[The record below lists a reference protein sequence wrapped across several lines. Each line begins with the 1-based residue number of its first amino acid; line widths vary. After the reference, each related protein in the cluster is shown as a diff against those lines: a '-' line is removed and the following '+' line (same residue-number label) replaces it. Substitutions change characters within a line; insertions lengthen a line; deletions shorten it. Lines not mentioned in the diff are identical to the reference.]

1 MMRITHL
8 ECHLL
13 WVDVT
18 RLNWILTLIR
28 TDDGITGIS
37 GVIMRR
43 HEFTVREAILELAR
57 YLVGKDPLLREE
69 HFEKMYRDG
78 FWLGGALFNTAISA
92 VDLALWD
99 VAGKSAGLPI
109 HSLLGGACRDRIR
122 VYCGV
127 GGNTPEEA
135 ARSAERAVEAGYT
148 AIKTAPLPDS
158 SRFGPHQKETEGLSN
173 AAIRVGARNLA
184 AIRKAVGDDVDIAID
199 AHGRLSPAN
208 AIRVA
213 AALEEYGL
221 LFFEEPVPPESW
233 RALRTVAEGTRIPIA
248 TGERIHTIYG
258 ARDFVENDAMAII
271 QADICNTGGYTQYKK
286 IAAMAEAHYI
296 AVAPHN
302 PNGPLPSLQNVQLS
316 AAIPNFLILEN
327 VPDWSNP
334 AWVNELLTQPPRLVD
349 GYLAVPNRPGVG
361 TEINEEVLLDL
372 LRMYPAQPSS
382 GTR

>member
-1 MMRITHL
+1 MKVTEID
-8 ECHLL
+8 CHLL

-28 TDDGITGIS
+28 TDEGITGIS

-43 HEFTVREAILELAR
+43 HESTVRQAVLELAS

-78 FWLGGALFNTAISA
+78 FWLGGALFNTAFSA

-99 VAGKSAGLPI
+99 IAGKSAGLPI
-109 HSLLGGACRDRIR
+109 HSLLGGACRDRVR

-127 GGNTPEEA
+127 GGRTPDEA
-135 ARSAERAVEAGYT
+135 ARSAERAVAAGYT
-148 AIKTAPLPDS
+148 AIKTSPIPDS
-158 SRFGPHQKETEGLSN
+158 QLFGLHLKETEGLSS
-173 AAIRVGARNLA
+173 AAIRAGVRNLA
-184 AIRKAVGDDVDIAID
+184 AIRVAVGDEVDIAID

-208 AIRVA
+208 ALRVA
-213 AALEEYGL
+213 AALEQFDL
-221 LFFEEPVPPESW
+221 LFFEESVPPESW
-233 RALRTVAEGTRIPIA
+233 RALKTVAQGTRIPIA
-248 TGERIHTIYG
+248 TGERLFTIYG
-258 ARDFVENDAMAII
+258 ARDFIENEAMAII
-271 QADICNTGGYTQYKK
+271 QCDICNTGGYTQYKK

-302 PNGPLPSLQNVQLS
+302 PNGPLPSLQNVQLA

-334 AWVNELLTQPPRLVD
+334 TWVGELLTHPPQFDSGTLV
-349 GYLAVPNRPGVG
+349 VPDRPGVG
-361 TEINEEVLLDL
+361 TDINEEVLRDL
-372 LRMYPAQPSS
+372 LRLHPAQASIGS
-382 GTR
+382 R

>member
-1 MMRITHL
+1 MRVTDI

-13 WVDVT
+13 WVDT
-18 RLNWILTLIR
+18 SRLNWILTLIR

-43 HEFTVREAILELAR
+43 HEFTVREAILELKR

-78 FWLGGALFNTAISA
+78 FWLGGALFNTAFSA

-99 VAGKSAGLPI
+99 IAGKAAGLPI
-109 HSLLGGACRDRIR
+109 HSLLGGACRDRVR
-122 VYCGV
+122 VYCGA
-127 GGNTPEEA
+127 GGRTPDDA
-135 ARSAERAVEAGYT
+135 VRSAERAVEAGYT
-148 AIKTAPLPDS
+148 AIKTSPLPDPS
-158 SRFGPHQKETEGLSN
+158 LYDPQQKETEGLSN
-173 AAIRVGARNLA
+173 AAIRAGVRNIA
-184 AIRKAVGDDVDIAID
+184 AIRKALGDDIDIAID

-213 AALEEYGL
+213 AALEEFDL

-233 RALRTVAEGTRIPIA
+233 RALRMVSEATRIPIA
-248 TGERIHTIYG
+248 TGERLFTIYG
-258 ARDFVENDAMAII
+258 ARDFLENEAMAIV
-271 QADICNTGGYTQYKK
+271 QCDICNTGGYTQYKK

-302 PNGPLPSLQNVQLS
+302 PNGPLPTLENVQLT

-327 VPDWSNP
+327 IPDWHNP
-334 AWVNELLTQPPRLVD
+334 SWIGDLLTQPPQFQNGHLI
-349 GYLAVPNRPGVG
+349 VPTGPGVG
-361 TEINEEVLLDL
+361 TDIDEAALQAL
-372 LRMYPAQPSS
+372 LRKYPAQPSY

>member
-1 MMRITHL
+1 MKVTEI

-28 TDDGITGIS
+28 TDEGITGIS

-43 HEFTVREAILELAR
+43 HESTVRQAVLELAS

-78 FWLGGALFNTAISA
+78 FWLGGALFNTAFSA

-99 VAGKSAGLPI
+99 IAGKSAGLPI

-127 GGNTPEEA
+127 GGRTPDEA
-135 ARSAERAVEAGYT
+135 ARSAERAVGAGYT
-148 AIKTAPLPDS
+148 AIKTSPLPDS
-158 SRFGPHQKETEGLSN
+158 QLFGPHLKETEGLSS
-173 AAIRVGARNLA
+173 AAIRAGVRNLA
-184 AIRKAVGDDVDIAID
+184 AIREAVGNDVDIAID

-208 AIRVA
+208 ALRVA
-213 AALEEYGL
+213 AALEQFDL

-233 RALRTVAEGTRIPIA
+233 SALKTVAKGTRIPIA
-248 TGERIHTIYG
+248 TGERLFTIYG
-258 ARDFVENDAMAII
+258 ARDFVENEAMAII
-271 QADICNTGGYTQYKK
+271 QCDICNTGGYTQYKK
-286 IAAMAEAHYI
+286 IAAMAESHYI

-302 PNGPLPSLQNVQLS
+302 PNGPLPSLQNVQLT

-334 AWVNELLTQPPRLVD
+334 TWVGELLTHPPQFDSGNLV
-349 GYLAVPNRPGVG
+349 VPDRPGVG
-361 TEINEEVLLDL
+361 TDINEEVLRDL
-372 LRMYPAQPSS
+372 LRLHPAQASFGS
-382 GTR
+382 R